1 MTDDLLK
8 WQSDKL
14 DQIRQITSVEEL
26 DGWADG
32 MKTRA
37 TFPGETAALMQRRIE
52 LQSKRTA

>member
-1 MTDDLLK
+1 MTADLLQ

-14 DQIRQITSVEEL
+14 ALIRRITSVEEL

-37 TFPGETAALMQRRIE
+37 TFPGEAAALMQRRIE
-52 LQSKRTA
+52 LQTRGAE